1 MLNRIEWK
9 GEVSGD
15 LKGDP
20 QKEIVP
26 DVNIIRSKVSDSGTK
41 HKHLV
46 GKSNS

>member
-1 MLNRIEWK
+1 MLNQTDLK

-20 QKEIVP
+20 QNEIVP
-26 DVNIIRSKVSDSGTK
+26 DVNIIRSKVSESGTN